1 MAVGDKLQVAD
12 KPTLD
17 LTKADT
23 TEILNRIGE
32 VSGGGGVLM
41 TA

>member
-1 MAVGDKLQVAD
+1 MAAGDRLQIAD

-23 TEILNRIGE
+23 TEILERIGE
-32 VSGGGGVLM
+32 SGGGLM
-41 TA
+41 IP